1 MTTKTRYTRAEAF
14 QDGGQV
20 FLCLTS
26 DAGDEAFMTLSP
38 QQASAFASAIDG
50 HADRA
55 MGADGEENLRD
66 AAAHLTATLRKM
78 LNPPSTLP
86 TPQQLELWAA
96 IDAVERLTKG
106 GR

>member
-26 DAGDEAFMTLSP
+26 DAGDQAFMTLSP

-55 MGADGEENLRD
+55 MDVQDADHMNAEG
-66 AAAHLTATLRKM
+66 
-78 LNPPSTLP
+78 NP
-86 TPQQLELWAA
+86 
-96 IDAVERLTKG
+96 
-106 GR
+106 

>member
-20 FLCLTS
+20 FLSLTS

-55 MGADGEENLRD
+55 MGVQD
-66 AAAHLTATLRKM
+66 AEHMNAEG
-78 LNPPSTLP
+78 NP
-86 TPQQLELWAA
+86 
-96 IDAVERLTKG
+96 
-106 GR
+106 